1 MLATVVLLGL
11 TVLMM
16 GVDAHAQIAF
26 VSNRSGNWDI
36 YVMDIDG
43 QNPRNLTKNRHND
56 WHPSWS
62 PDGQSIVFASNRDGN
77 LDIYVTNADGNN
89 QRNLT
94 KNRHDDSSLSWSPDS
109 KRVVFSSDRGDD
121 PEDTDI

>member
-1 MLATVVLLGL
+1 MQRRYNFTCFMLATVVLLGL

-43 QNPRNLTKNRHND
+43 QNPRNLTKNRH
-56 WHPSWS
+56 
-62 PDGQSIVFASNRDGN
+62 
-77 LDIYVTNADGNN
+77 
-89 QRNLT
+89 
-94 KNRHDDSSLSWSPDS
+94 DDSSLSWSPDS